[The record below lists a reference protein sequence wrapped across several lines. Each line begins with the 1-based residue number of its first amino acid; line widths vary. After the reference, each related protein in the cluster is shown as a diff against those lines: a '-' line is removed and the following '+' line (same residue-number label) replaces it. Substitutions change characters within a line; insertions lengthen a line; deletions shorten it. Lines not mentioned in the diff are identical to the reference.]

1 MLLLGEKLHFAACF
15 IYGYNYPPQYN
26 RRNLGLRR
34 FVQNFN
40 LNTSRSWYNI
50 KVVST
55 TITNRIVN
63 YELFYVV
70 VAIF

>member
-55 TITNRIVN
+55 TITNRIIN